1 MQSVLNIHR
10 NPPAATARPAVSSTA
25 TNTRGLELGL
35 LVACLALLVPGA
47 CPPVGPLSEQWEEL
61 AKR

>member
-10 NPPAATARPAVSSTA
+10 NPPIATARPAVSSTS
-25 TNTRGLELGL
+25 TSGLELGL

-47 CPPVGPLSEQWEEL
+47 CPPVGPLS
-61 AKR
+61 K

>member
-10 NPPAATARPAVSSTA
+10 DPPAATARPAVRSTGIS
-25 TNTRGLELGL
+25 TRGLEIGL

-47 CPPVGPLSEQWEEL
+47 CPPVGPLSE
-61 AKR
+61 